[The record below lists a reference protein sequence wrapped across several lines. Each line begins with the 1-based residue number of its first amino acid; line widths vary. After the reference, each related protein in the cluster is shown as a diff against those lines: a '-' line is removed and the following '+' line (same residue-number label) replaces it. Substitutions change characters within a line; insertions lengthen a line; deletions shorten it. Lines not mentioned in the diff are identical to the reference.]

1 MKIIIF
7 VCTFFC
13 YTISFAQRTDSS
25 IKKDKIGVTV
35 SMYGTS
41 DIIEF
46 NPNLQNAGF
55 SSSRIYTL
63 GINYIHSI
71 NYRLDFETGLEL
83 SGFKINVLPGGILY
97 SADQYGLITT
107 SRNLELISIPFSIRT
122 NLSKYFYFNGGI
134 LIDLDF
140 SNLTKSTDTTD
151 EDLKFIPDSQTGIG
165 AFAGLG
171 LKYDFKPGWE
181 ITLNP
186 FAKIHS
192 MVSFTTWDH
201 VQRLV
206 ETGCRFSI
214 TIPLK

>member
-1 MKIIIF
+1 MKKIIIV

-13 YTISFAQRTDSS
+13 YIISFAQGTDSS

-46 NPNLQNAGF
+46 NPSLQNAGF

-63 GINYIHSI
+63 GINYIHPI
-71 NYRLDFETGLEL
+71 NHRFDFETGLEL
-83 SGFKINVLPGGILY
+83 SDFKINALPGGVLY
-97 SADQYGLITT
+97 SSDQSGLNTPI
-107 SRNLELISIPFSIRT
+107 RNFELISIPFSIRT
-122 NLSKYFYFNGGI
+122 NLSKYFYVNGGI
-134 LIDLDF
+134 LLDLDF
-140 SNLTKSTDTTD
+140 SNLTKSTDTTF
-151 EDLKFIPDSQTGIG
+151 EDSNFIPNSQTGIG

-192 MVSFTTWDH
+192 VVSFTT
-201 VQRLV
+201 
-206 ETGCRFSI
+206 
-214 TIPLK
+214 